1 MPSPY
6 RVGLLDA
13 NRTIGR
19 VPDAP
24 VIIVNPTAGSGRAAR
39 LVPWIRERLAL
50 RPDAELH
57 ITRHAGDGEERAA
70 RAAEDG
76 HGRLIAVGGDGT
88 VQEVVNGMR
97 SGAAAPSLG
106 IVPVGAGNDLARSL
120 GLPADPAEAWTVAI
134 GRVTRWIDAALATNG
149 EGRRRWFASAGGI
162 GFDAQVA
169 AAMSTRRGWQS
180 GRAGYLLTTL
190 AQLRRF
196 ENRRLR
202 IVLDGE
208 AFDYRVLL
216 VAIANGPYYGG
227 GMRIAP
233 DAEPDDG
240 WLDLCVVG
248 DISRLTAVRQ
258 LPNLYRGTH
267 VRHPAVALH
276 RARLIEID
284 GDGTTFSHLDGEHF
298 GSIPLRVEIAPSALE
313 VAAPERR
320 SDRATDLPAPPTR

>member
-6 RVGLLDA
+6 RLAPLDA

-24 VIIVNPTAGSGRAAR
+24 LIIVNPTAGSGHAAR
-39 LVPWIRERLAL
+39 LIPWIRERLAP
-50 RPDAELH
+50 RPDAELLVT
-57 ITRHAGDGEERAA
+57 TRRGDAEEATA
-70 RAAEDG
+70 RAVESGCD
-76 HGRLIAVGGDGT
+76 RVVVVGGDGT
-88 VQEVVNGMR
+88 IQEVVNGVLDGR
-97 SGAAAPSLG
+97 APTSIG
-106 IVPVGAGNDLARSL
+106 IVPVGSGNDLARSL
-120 GLPADPAEAWTVAI
+120 GLPTDPAEAWTVAI
-134 GRVTRWIDAALATNG
+134 GRGTRVIDAATASNR

-169 AAMSTRRGWQS
+169 EAMSTRSGWQS

-190 AQLRRF
+190 SELRRF
-196 ENRRLR
+196 DNRRLR

-208 AFDYRVLL
+208 PIERRALL

-233 DAEPDDG
+233 DAAPDDG

-248 DISRLTAVRQ
+248 DVSRLTAIRE

-267 VRHPAVALH
+267 VRNPAVSVH
-276 RARLIEID
+276 RARVIEVI
-284 GDGTTFSHLDGEHF
+284 GDGPTHAHLDGEPF
-298 GSIPLRVEIAPSALE
+298 GTIPLRVEIRAGCLE
-313 VAAPERR
+313 VATP
-320 SDRATDLPAPPTR
+320 